1 MIFSIKIKYLSYLK
15 ILMLSI
21 FKKISILFL
30 CGTLFS
36 CAFMEEFKPKDP
48 ISAENLAT
56 DELATERKEKP
67 KPQSITEL
75 PVEEPIPLKEVN
87 QIGQLPAVA
96 TLSDETGRD
105 FKLPPGMPINLDF
118 EQVEL
123 RQIIEI
129 IADTLGLNVVID
141 PTIGDKI
148 TLRTSDKKPLQ
159 REDLWPLLQL
169 LLNSAK
175 VTMEKKGGV
184 YHFKKVQ
191 TDLPGSIASSSAADA
206 LTDSDAS
213 EVLQITPL
221 RYVSVDSAL
230 AALKPLVEPEGR
242 IISLPLLNVIGIV
255 TSPQRLERVNQLIGL
270 IDADPF
276 LHRGMRL
283 FRLVNS
289 KAAEVQAEL
298 DKILK
303 AIAGEAPAYHIVPL
317 ERINAILVVAPPNT
331 GFNEVAMWVEILDET
346 SEESGEQVFI
356 YRVKN
361 LEATELA
368 STLSDVFKSD
378 DKKDEDLPKRDK
390 KNESKPDSD
399 AGDKADKSPT
409 PSASGSLAVSA
420 ELKVTIVADEST
432 NSLIIKAIP
441 RDYRQLLETIRALD
455 RVPKEVIV
463 NVVIA
468 EVTLDNS
475 HKFGI
480 DWQSFFGSDRGED
493 RAFIGTN
500 FGIRGSTNP
509 SGFVVKQVA
518 GRLNSMLNLIATDS
532 DLRVLSRPSI
542 LVRNNEEAM
551 INVGADEPTISQ
563 INNSTLNNTQFSTS
577 VQYRNTGIT
586 LKVTPRINDDGIINL
601 EVSQEISQVGPERTS
616 QNLPSFIQ
624 RKVETSL
631 VVYDGSAIVMGG
643 LIESTE
649 NYSQQ
654 GVPGLKDMPI
664 LGPLF
669 SSTNDTKKRTEL
681 VLIILPEIVDPE
693 TDNLRVMRS
702 FRKKMQAV
710 SGLLNEQHLF
720 LESR

>member
-1 MIFSIKIKYLSYLK
+1 MIFNIKIKYLSYRK
-15 ILMLSI
+15 VLMLSI
-21 FKKISILFL
+21 FKKISIIFL
-30 CGTLFS
+30 CGSLFS
-36 CAFMEEFKPKDP
+36 CAFIEHFEQKESESTED
-48 ISAENLAT
+48 LAT
-56 DELATERKEKP
+56 DEMLTEQKEKP
-67 KPQSITEL
+67 KSQTITEL
-75 PVEEPIPLKEVN
+75 PVPDPIPLKDVN
-87 QIGQLPAVA
+87 QIGHLPNVA

-105 FKLPPGMPINLDF
+105 FKLPPGTPINLDF

-191 TDLPGSIASSSAADA
+191 ADLPASIAPSSAADA
-206 LTDSDAS
+206 LTGSDAS

-242 IISLPLLNVIGIV
+242 IISLPMLNIIGII
-255 TSPQRLERVNQLIGL
+255 TSPQRLERVNQLIAL

-298 DKILK
+298 EKILQ

-317 ERINAILVVAPPNT
+317 ERINGILVVAPPNT

-368 STLSDVFKSD
+368 ATLSDVFKSD
-378 DKKDEDLPKRDK
+378 DKKGEDLPKRDK
-390 KNESKPDSD
+390 KDEAKADVAADKPDT
-399 AGDKADKSPT
+399 AT
-409 PSASGSLAVSA
+409 PPSSSASLAVSA

-455 RVPKEVIV
+455 RVPKEVMV

-468 EVTLDNS
+468 EVTLDNT

-480 DWQSFFGSDRGED
+480 DWQSFFGSDRGEG

-500 FGIRGSTNP
+500 FGIRGSVNP
-509 SGFVVKQVA
+509 TGFVVKQVA
-518 GRLNSMLNLIATDS
+518 GRLNSMLNLIATES
-532 DLRVLSRPSI
+532 DMRVLSRPSV

-563 INNSTLNNTQFSTS
+563 INNSTLNNTQFSSS

-601 EVSQEISQVGPERTS
+601 EVSQEISQVGPERTA
-616 QNLPSFIQ
+616 QNLPSFVQ

-643 LIESTE
+643 LIETTE

-654 GVPGLKDMPI
+654 GIPSLKDVPV

-669 SSTNDTKKRTEL
+669 SSTNDTNKRTEL

-693 TDNLRVMRS
+693 MDNLRVMRS
-702 FRKKMQAV
+702 FRKKMKAV

-720 LESR
+720 LDSK